1 MLHPYYIV
9 IAILFALLFTFIVY
23 LIYASAYSL
32 WPFKNKKSNINTT
45 TTSKYSSRLRGI
57 NNTPGVDDNKFST
70 GIGIILMMLFFGF
83 FIFIIYL
90 VTRANIA
97 RYQLASQAI
106 KSGQGGVA
114 AAALAPEIG
123 EGIGDLFGGFRNRY

>member
-1 MLHPYYIV
+1 MTIHPYYIT
-9 IAILFALLFTFIVY
+9 IAILLALLFSTIIY
-23 LIYASAYSL
+23 LIYASAHSL
-32 WPFKNKKSNINTT
+32 WPFKNTQKITNT
-45 TTSKYSSRLRGI
+45 KYSSRFRDI
-57 NNTPGVDDNKFST
+57 NTSQNGNSNVPTGVMV
-70 GIGIILMMLFFGF
+70 ILVILFFAF

-90 VTRANIA
+90 AMRANVA

-123 EGIGDLFGGFRNRY
+123 EGIGDLFGGLRNRY